1 VLVAVERGGPV
12 RAVPVRDDSIASLS
26 PVITRLVDKAAH
38 LMTDQLHSYKRIGKR
53 YASHESVN
61 HARHEYARGNVHN
74 NTAESFGAI
83 LERTKQGVFHY
94 ISQKH
99 MSRYLEE
106 LGFRWDHR
114 TPELK
119 LTRKAKLKIIMVAMP
134 IMDMFKSVI
143 SHAAGRQLRRSASG
157 GIRTV
162 GVDDFNLTPLFGL

>member
-74 NTAESFGAI
+74 NTAEPFGAI
-83 LERTKQGVFHY
+83 LERDLCTTSLLIPFLRLVSCHKFTTKKHNKCLKY
-94 ISQKH
+94 I
-99 MSRYLEE
+99 
-106 LGFRWDHR
+106 
-114 TPELK
+114 
-119 LTRKAKLKIIMVAMP
+119 A
-134 IMDMFKSVI
+134 
-143 SHAAGRQLRRSASG
+143 
-157 GIRTV
+157 
-162 GVDDFNLTPLFGL
+162 